1 MAIRAEIRK
10 RVGDFSLEV
19 AFETSRGT
27 LGFLGASGSGKS
39 MTLRC
44 VAGIERPDEGRI
56 EIGGVTVFDSASG
69 INLPPRQR
77 KAGLLFQGY
86 ALFPSMTVREN
97 VGIAL
102 RARLERG
109 VSRARVDERVG
120 ELLRAFALE
129 SLASLRPRSLSGG
142 QQQRVALAR
151 MLASAPR
158 AVMLDEPFSA
168 LDAHLRASVARELA
182 AFISRVGVPSI
193 LVSHDRD
200 ELYRTCEEILVL
212 DGGSVS
218 ARGPRERVFGE
229 PGTLAAARLTG
240 CENLAPAFRAGPRR
254 VAVPRWGLTLETA
267 KPVPERFTHVGVRA
281 RSVRVPRGGEWVN
294 VFPFSPASRAVAP
307 GSSVVPVTAMTPP
320 GVAGG
325 ERDARDSLLWALP
338 SEGID
343 PLSLPERL
351 DLVIP
356 ADAILFVS

>member
-10 RVGDFSLEV
+10 RVGGFSLEI

-44 VAGIERPDEGRI
+44 VAGIDRPDEGLI
-56 EIGGVTVFDSASG
+56 EIDGVTVFDSASG
-69 INLPPRQR
+69 VDLPPRLR

-86 ALFPSMTVREN
+86 ALFPAMTVREN
-97 VGIAL
+97 VEIAL
-102 RARLERG
+102 RSRLERG
-109 VSRARVDERVG
+109 VARSRVDGRVD

-129 SLASLRPRSLSGG
+129 SLARLRPRSLSGG
-142 QQQRVALAR
+142 QQQRLALAR

-182 AFISRVGVPSI
+182 AFIERAGVPSI

-212 DGGSVS
+212 DRGSVT
-218 ARGPRERVFGE
+218 ARGPRERVFGD

-267 KPVPERFTHVGVRA
+267 RPVPERFSHVGVRA
-281 RSVRVPRGGEWVN
+281 RSVRVARSGEWVN
-294 VFPFSPASRAVAP
+294 VFPFSPDARAVAP
-307 GSSVVPVTAMTPP
+307 GASVVSVSAMTPP

-325 ERDARDSLLWALP
+325 ERDARDPLLWSIP
-338 SEGID
+338 SEGINT
-343 PLSLPERL
+343 SALPRRL

-356 ADAILFVS
+356 PDAILFLS